1 MASRYFKQFLFSN
14 NIGLTFIEGSF
25 KIGVNGAV
33 MADSFVGDGLWAS
46 STNAVVKRGAGQG
59 IYQMQFD
66 SNFGRC
72 LGGFFDIIPGPSSAG
87 VRDGSGNI
95 ILNRAYQIVAL
106 GSSGS
111 TEGGMGTN
119 WHTLGVPANITPK
132 PGVVFV
138 ATSGASNASTAGIG
152 SGSGVLQL
160 LGNTNLS
167 HVEIMPGMNSQLAP
181 TSGLY
186 GTGVPAENAGAS
198 LWIQTRLSSSA
209 VPVNATCGTT
219 LRFGL
224 FFRNSNLLNEN
235 ETAGSFTT
243 VGPND

>member
-1 MASRYFKQFLFSN
+1 MASRHYKQFLFSN
-14 NIGLTFIEGSF
+14 NVGLTFLEGSF
-25 KIGVNGAV
+25 KIGVSGAV
-33 MADSFVGDGLWAS
+33 MADSFVGDSLWAS
-46 STNAVVKRGAGQG
+46 STLAVRRGGGQAPV
-59 IYQMQFD
+59 YQLNFD

-95 ILNRAYQIVAL
+95 LLNRAYQIVTL
-106 GSSGS
+106 GTSG
-111 TEGGMGTN
+111 TGGMGTD
-119 WHTLGVPANITPK
+119 WHQLGVPANITPA

-181 TSGLY
+181 TSGLF
-186 GTGVPAENAGAS
+186 GTGIPAEKAGAS

-209 VPVNATCGTT
+209 VPVAATCGTT

-243 VGPND
+243 IGPND